1 MKATAPAPTGHI
13 LPGCTVD
20 HSNPFTGCE
29 AHSGTVATTY
39 DGDIAVNG
47 YGFADETGT
56 SHEFELYLTK
66 YAEGVALDMAG
77 AERLRDLLD
86 ERIGAAGGRVLRPA
100 CTSRRRIVRNTRR
113 PSRNH

>member
-1 MKATAPAPTGHI
+1 MKASTFPTGHV

-20 HSNPFTGCE
+20 HSTPFTGCE

-39 DGDIAVNG
+39 DGDISVNG

-86 ERIGAAGGRVLRPA
+86 ERIGAAGGRVPQSRQ
-100 CTSRRRIVRNTRR
+100 CTPRRRVVRR
-113 PSRNH
+113 SRKAPR